1 MYMQLNWHLYQVKHI
16 PLYFSHFQQEVWIPS
31 YTLHYTYLNGA
42 QIWVNYA
49 VWPEMLLWKYLYW
62 IV

>member
-31 YTLHYTYLNGA
+31 YLNGA